1 MLQLKYK
8 VNIAKEVINMPKK
21 VERQEILEL
30 LIAEIQELL
39 NEIKNEQTNMK
50 KEMERHHKV
59 TMKKLDK
66 LREFDE
72 IADMTNTVFEKRF
85 SNIEQALMKVL
96 SK

>member
-1 MLQLKYK
+1 
-8 VNIAKEVINMPKK
+8 MPKK
-21 VERQEILEL
+21 VDEKETLES

-39 NEIKNEQTNMK
+39 NEVKNQQTNMA

-59 TMKKLDK
+59 TMRKLDK

-72 IADMTNTVFEKRF
+72 IADMTNTVFERRF
-85 SNIEQALMKVL
+85 SNIEQALTKVL

>member
-1 MLQLKYK
+1 
-8 VNIAKEVINMPKK
+8 MPKK
-21 VERQEILEL
+21 VDQKETLES

-50 KEMERHHKV
+50 KEMEKHHKV
-59 TMKKLDK
+59 TMRKLDK

-72 IADMTNTVFEKRF
+72 IMDMTNVVFEKRL

>member
-1 MLQLKYK
+1 
-8 VNIAKEVINMPKK
+8 MPKK
-21 VERQEILEL
+21 VDEKETLES

-39 NEIKNEQTNMK
+39 NEVKNEQTNII

-72 IADMTNTVFEKRF
+72 IVDMTNVVFEKRF
-85 SNIEQALMKVL
+85 SNIEQALMKIL

>member
-1 MLQLKYK
+1 
-8 VNIAKEVINMPKK
+8 MPKK
-21 VERQEILEL
+21 VDEKETLES
-30 LIAEIQELL
+30 LIAEIQKLL
-39 NEIKNEQTNMK
+39 NEVKNEQTK
-50 KEMERHHKV
+50 LSKEMERHHRV

-85 SNIEQALMKVL
+85 SNIEQALTKVL

>member
-1 MLQLKYK
+1 
-8 VNIAKEVINMPKK
+8 MPKK
-21 VERQEILEL
+21 VNEKSTLET

-39 NEIKNEQTNMK
+39 NEIKDEQKNMS
-50 KEMERHHKV
+50 KEIERHHKV

-85 SNIEQALMKVL
+85 SNIEQALTKVL
-96 SK
+96 KN

>member
-1 MLQLKYK
+1 
-8 VNIAKEVINMPKK
+8 MPKK
-21 VERQEILEL
+21 VDEKETLES

-39 NEIKNEQTNMK
+39 NEVKNEQTNII

-72 IADMTNTVFEKRF
+72 IADMTNVVFEKRF
-85 SNIEQALMKVL
+85 SNIEQALMKIL

>member
-1 MLQLKYK
+1 
-8 VNIAKEVINMPKK
+8 MPKK
-21 VERQEILEL
+21 VDEKETLES

-39 NEIKNEQTNMK
+39 NEVKNEQTK
-50 KEMERHHKV
+50 ISKEMERHHRV

-85 SNIEQALMKVL
+85 SNIEQALTKVL